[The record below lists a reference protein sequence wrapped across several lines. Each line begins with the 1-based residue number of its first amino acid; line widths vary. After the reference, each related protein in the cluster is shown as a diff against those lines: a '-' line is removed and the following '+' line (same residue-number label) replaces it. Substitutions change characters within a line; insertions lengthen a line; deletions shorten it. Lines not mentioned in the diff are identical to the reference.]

1 VAAVT
6 NRDLRGALELLYEL
20 GSLPSADPFPLSVV
34 DRLGALVGAHMTGY
48 GEFSIAPGGQ
58 SYSVNHLVKN
68 CTDPVWLAETV
79 ARWWHQDP
87 ITCRIHGAAI
97 EPMAVSDRLSMSAF
111 HRLEFFQ
118 DVYRPFGTADYVRLF
133 LPAPPAMSRFFFFEQ
148 DHWGLKPR
156 ERELLGLLRPHLA
169 LWRGR
174 WSAPASPALFELT
187 AREHEVLRALADGA
201 TNREIA
207 AKLWISPHTV
217 RTHLQHIF
225 EKLNVG
231 TRTEAS
237 ALIRNT
243 GPRREPNSGPAS
255 VSTPLIDR
263 ATRPESGPAALMTAA
278 AHRQ

>member
-1 VAAVT
+1 MAAVT
-6 NRDLRGALELLYEL
+6 KRDLRGALELLYDL
-20 GSLPSADPFPLSVV
+20 GSLPSADPFPLPVV

-68 CTDPVWLAETV
+68 CTDPAWLAETV

-87 ITCRIHGAAI
+87 ITCRLHARAV
-97 EPMAVSDRLSMSAF
+97 EPMAVSDRVSEPVF

-133 LPAPPAMSRFFFFEQ
+133 LPAPHSMSRFFFFEQ

-187 AREHEVLRALADGA
+187 AREREVLQAVADGA

-207 AKLWISPHTV
+207 EQFSISPHTV
-217 RTHLQHIF
+217 RTHLEHIF
-225 EKLNVG
+225 EKHNVR

-237 ALIRNT
+237 ALFRNT
-243 GPRREPNSGPAS
+243 GSS
-255 VSTPLIDR
+255 R
-263 ATRPESGPAALMTAA
+263 AELSAGARFDTA
-278 AHRQ
+278 H